1 MKIVALILAA
11 GRGRRMGTAE
21 NKPYLLLAGKPIVC
35 HTLFEFEQSP
45 LIDEIV
51 LIVGQDEVDY
61 ARSSIVDAFQF
72 TKVGTIVVGGLKRQ
86 DSVWKGLRAIKGDGD
101 VVMVHDGVRPFISQ
115 ELLQKTGQAMESSGA
130 AIVAV
135 PVKDTIKTASPQGEV
150 LTTLDRST
158 LWAIQTP
165 QAFRRDLL
173 EKAFEKAIDDGFYAT
188 DDAAL
193 VERLGEKVTI
203 VEGSYENIKITTPED
218 LVLGESL
225 LKGRGRS

>member
-1 MKIVALILAA
+1 MKILALILAA
-11 GRGRRMGTAE
+11 GRGKRMGTAK
-21 NKPYLLLAGKPIVC
+21 NKSYLLLAGKPIVY
-35 HTLFEFEQSP
+35 HTLFEFERSP

-51 LIVGQDEVDY
+51 LIVGNDEVEH

-72 TKVGTIVVGGLKRQ
+72 TKVSTIVVGGLKRQ
-86 DSVWKGLRAIKGDGD
+86 DSVLAGLRAIKGDSE

-115 ELLQKTGQAMESSGA
+115 ALLQKTGQAMEASGA

-135 PVKDTIKTASPQGEV
+135 PVKDTIKTVSPQREV

-165 QAFRRDLL
+165 QAFRRDIL

-218 LVLGESL
+218 LVLGEAI
-225 LKGRGRS
+225 LKSRGRS

>member
-11 GRGRRMGTAE
+11 GRGKRMGTAK
-21 NKPYLLLAGKPIVC
+21 NKSYLLLAGKPIVY
-35 HTLFEFEQSP
+35 HTLFEFERSP

-51 LIVGQDEVDY
+51 LIVGNDEVEH

-72 TKVGTIVVGGLKRQ
+72 TKVSTIVVGGLKRQ
-86 DSVWKGLRAIKGDGD
+86 DSVLAGLRAIKGDSE

-115 ELLQKTGQAMESSGA
+115 ALLQKTGQAMEASGA

-135 PVKDTIKTASPQGEV
+135 PVKDTIKTVSPQREV

-165 QAFRRDLL
+165 QAFRRDIL

-188 DDAAL
+188 DDASL
-193 VERLGEKVTI
+193 VERIGVT
-203 VEGSYENIKITTPED
+203 VRVVDGSYENIKITTPED
-218 LVLGESL
+218 LVLGEAI
-225 LKGRGRS
+225 LKSRGRS